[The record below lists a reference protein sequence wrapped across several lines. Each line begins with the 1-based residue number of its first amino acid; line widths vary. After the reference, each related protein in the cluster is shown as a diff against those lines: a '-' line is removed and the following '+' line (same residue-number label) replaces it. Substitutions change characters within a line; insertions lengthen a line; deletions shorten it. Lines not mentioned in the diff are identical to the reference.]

1 MPGKAAFRSDVEP
14 KNENEL
20 LVNTDLRSDCL
31 SGTGRCLGAAMWQNC
46 SLWAC
51 LDEVLKREFESS
63 QAIADMR
70 YRCALRRC
78 NGKRISA
85 KSKDADC
92 QNCNANLAICILS
105 FTLRLH
111 FPEFAIAKLQIRW
124 RKKACCPWRKLTP
137 NIFSW
142 PKCAFGVSFRP
153 ERYPNASTVHQMPTT
168 TIESLAPVGQSL
180 GLASRYGRFMTTEE
194 VVAELRYPSQT
205 AFRNA
210 VRRGTLGLK
219 SVRMPGRKGCLFLTE
234 QVERLLRE
242 LIQAAQQGDIH
253 M

>member
-14 KNENEL
+14 KNENDL

-85 KSKDADC
+85 KSKDANC
-92 QNCNANLAICILS
+92 QYCIANLVICSIS
-105 FTLRLH
+105 FPLTLH

-124 RKKACCPWRKLTP
+124 RKKTCCPWRKLTP

-142 PKCAFGVSFRP
+142 SKCAFGVSFRP
-153 ERYPNASTVHQMPTT
+153 ERYPTAYTVHQTPASTL
-168 TIESLAPVGQSL
+168 EELVPADQSL
-180 GLASRYGRFMTTEE
+180 GLVNAYGRFMTTEE

-219 SVRMPGRKGCLFLTE
+219 SVRMPGRKGCLFVTA
-234 QVERLLRE
+234 QVEQLLRE
-242 LIQAAQQGDIH
+242 LIQAAQEGDTP